1 MELNCCPVCGTR
13 LVQKEHPTDGPA
25 LWCDACGDW
34 RFPLFSAAVTAAVWN
49 LEHTALL
56 LIWQYGE
63 KDPVFPAGYVDKGE
77 TAEQAVKREL
87 REELGIAVENLR
99 PVCSRYYA
107 PSETLMLHFSVETA
121 ATRATP
127 NGEVEA
133 WRWLTPAE
141 ADRLITGGLARELL
155 DDTLESERTNT

>member
-1 MELNCCPVCGTR
+1 MELNYCPVCGAR
-13 LVQKEHPTDGPA
+13 LVRRDHPTEAPT
-25 LWCDACGDW
+25 LYCTHCGDW
-34 RFPLFSAAVTAAVWN
+34 RFPLFSTAVTAAVWN
-49 LEHTALL
+49 REHTALL

-87 REELGIAVENLR
+87 REELGIAVDKLR
-99 PVCSRYYA
+99 PVCTRYYA

-121 ATRATP
+121 ETEATP
-127 NGEVEA
+127 NAEVDA
-133 WRWLTPAE
+133 WRWLTPAV